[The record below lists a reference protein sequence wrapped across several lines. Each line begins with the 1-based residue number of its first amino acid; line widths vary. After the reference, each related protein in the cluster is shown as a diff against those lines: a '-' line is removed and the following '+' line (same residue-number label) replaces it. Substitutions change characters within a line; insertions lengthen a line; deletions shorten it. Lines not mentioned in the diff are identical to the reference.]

1 MYKCSNGDVSILIL
15 IILMKNTECVYLI
28 NTKIKYFC
36 YDNALSVTQ
45 KKESIQWTLPDIY
58 E

>member
-28 NTKIKYFC
+28 NTKTKYLC
-36 YDNALSVTQ
+36 YDNALRVTQ
-45 KKESIQWTLPDIY
+45 KKESIQWTLPYTY